1 MNLKQAQYVKTIA
14 ECGSITAAA
23 KKLFVSQ
30 PSLSQ
35 MLRQIEQEIG
45 LPIHLHTHDTSGNQV
60 AAYLMA
66 AEAGVDIVDCA
77 IDSMSSMTSQPS
89 MNAVVTALQGQ
100 ERDTGLDP
108 DKLQKLSD
116 YWADVRL
123 RYSQFEAGIKNP
135 STDIYRYEMP
145 GGQYTNLKSQ
155 VESLGL
161 GHQFEDV
168 KEMYVK
174 VNHMLGD
181 IVKVTPSSKVVG
193 DLAIFMVQNSLTPEN
208 IVERGEAL
216 TFPDSVV
223 SYFKGMMG
231 QPAWGFPE
239 DLQKVVLKGE
249 EPITCRPGELLEPI
263 DFDKA
268 REEVR
273 KFYPAADDHNVISWC
288 LYPKVV
294 EDFYRHRQEY
304 GYIMRMGSHVF
315 FNGMALGET
324 NKINIEDGKTLVI
337 KYVGLGDLNE
347 DGTRNV
353 QFELNGMRRE
363 VAVPDPS
370 AEVQI
375 RQVEM
380 ADPEDKSQVGAS
392 IPGLVSKLNVKP
404 GDRVEVNQVIAV
416 IEAMKMETSVV
427 ARMEGVVD
435 EILVREGATVK
446 AGELMIRLK

>member
-1 MNLKQAQYVKTIA
+1 MYK
-14 ECGSITAAA
+14 
-23 KKLFVSQ
+23 
-30 PSLSQ
+30 
-35 MLRQIEQEIG
+35 RQ
-45 LPIHLHTHDTSGNQV
+45 
-60 AAYLMA
+60 
-66 AEAGVDIVDCA
+66 
-77 IDSMSSMTSQPS
+77 
-89 MNAVVTALQGQ
+89 
-100 ERDTGLDP
+100 GLDP

-123 RYSQFEAGIKNP
+123 RYASFEAGIKNP

-168 KEMYVK
+168 KEMYK
-174 VNHMLGD
+174 AVNDMLGD
-181 IVKVTPSSKVVG
+181 IVKVTPSSKMVG
-193 DLAIFMVQNSLTPEN
+193 DLAIFMVQNGLTPDN
-208 IVERGEAL
+208 IVEKGAAL

-249 EPITCRPGELLEPI
+249 APITCRPGELLPPV
-263 DFDKA
+263 DFEAVEKKM
-268 REEVR
+268 RV
-273 KFYPAADDHNVISWC
+273 FMGDDRINRRAMVSYC
-288 LYPKVV
+288 LYPKVY
-294 EDFYRHRQEY
+294 EEYRKHRKEY

-337 KYVGLGDLNE
+337 KYLGLGDLNE

-363 VAVPDPS
+363 IAVPDPH
-370 AEVQI
+370 ADVQTHT
-375 RQVEM
+375 VAL

-392 IPGLVSKLNVKP
+392 IPGMVSKVSVQP
-404 GDRVEVNQVIAV
+404 GDAVEENQVIAV

-427 ARMEGVVD
+427 ARMAGVIDQV
-435 EILVREGATVK
+435 LVREGSSVK
-446 AGELMIRLK
+446 AGELLMTIKVK